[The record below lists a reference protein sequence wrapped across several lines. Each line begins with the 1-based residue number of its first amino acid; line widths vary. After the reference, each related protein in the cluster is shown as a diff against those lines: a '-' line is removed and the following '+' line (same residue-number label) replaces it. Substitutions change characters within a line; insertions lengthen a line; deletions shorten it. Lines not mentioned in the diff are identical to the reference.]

1 MIEVSRALRHR
12 PIVVLVGPTAAGKS
26 ALAVQLALALGTEV
40 LAADSRQVY
49 RGMDVATDKPT
60 VAERCGVPHGLID
73 LVNPDEPF
81 NAGLYRRHADREIA
95 RLHDEGKLPLIVG
108 GTGLYVRA
116 LLGGLCEGPQS
127 SLPLRAALEAE
138 ANRIGA
144 EALHRRLAAL
154 DPVSAARL
162 HPNDRVKVIRAL
174 EVHAQT
180 GRPLSEFQQRHGFAA
195 RPFATLLIGL
205 MRDRPDLYARIERRI
220 DHMLERGLVEETKR
234 LLARG
239 YDRNLGS
246 MKGLGYKQVAGY
258 LAGEY
263 GYEEAVRRLK
273 RDTRHFAKRQLTWF
287 RKEPGIQWLSLARDA
302 DGATVV
308 GPALALIRR
317 FLSGV
322 QPEEEWVTV

>member
-1 MIEVSRALRHR
+1 MIDLSRALHHR
-12 PIVVLVGPTAAGKS
+12 PIVVVVGPTAVGKS
-26 ALAVQLALALGTEV
+26 ALAVQLALSLRTEV

-60 VAERCGVPHGLID
+60 LDERGGVPHGLID
-73 LVNPDEPF
+73 VVEPDEPF
-81 NAGLYRRHADREIA
+81 NAGLYRRYADREIA
-95 RLHDEGKLPLIVG
+95 RLHGEGKLPLIVG

-116 LLGGLCEGPQS
+116 LLGGLCAGPQS
-127 SLPLRAALEAE
+127 NLPLRAALEAE
-138 ANRIGA
+138 ADRIGA
-144 EALHRRLAAL
+144 DELHRRLAAL

-180 GRPLSEFQQRHGFAA
+180 GRPLSEFQQRHGFTA
-195 RPFATLLIGL
+195 RPYATLLIGL
-205 MRDRPDLYARIERRI
+205 MRERADLYARIERRV
-220 DHMLERGLVEETKR
+220 DQMLARGLVEETRR

-239 YDRNLGS
+239 YDRSMGS
-246 MKGLGYKQVAGY
+246 MKGLGYKQIAGY

-287 RKEPGIQWLSLARDA
+287 RKEPGIHWLPLATEA
-302 DGATVV
+302 DQATVV
-308 GPALALIRR
+308 AQALDLIRR
-317 FLSGV
+317 FLSEVCLAGERV
-322 QPEEEWVTV
+322 SA